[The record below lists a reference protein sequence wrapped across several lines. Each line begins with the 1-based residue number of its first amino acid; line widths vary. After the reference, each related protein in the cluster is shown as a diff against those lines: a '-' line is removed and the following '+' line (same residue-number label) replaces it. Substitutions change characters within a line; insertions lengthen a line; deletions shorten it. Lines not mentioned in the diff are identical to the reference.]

1 MISIDIFEKVKHI
14 TAAAPEELT
23 SDYAILKAFRQYHSC
38 QAYDRSRELLG
49 CT

>member
-1 MISIDIFEKVKHI
+1 MISIDIFEKVKQI
-14 TAAAPEELT
+14 IVAAPEEMT
-23 SDYAILKAFRQYHSC
+23 SYYAVLKASRQYHSC